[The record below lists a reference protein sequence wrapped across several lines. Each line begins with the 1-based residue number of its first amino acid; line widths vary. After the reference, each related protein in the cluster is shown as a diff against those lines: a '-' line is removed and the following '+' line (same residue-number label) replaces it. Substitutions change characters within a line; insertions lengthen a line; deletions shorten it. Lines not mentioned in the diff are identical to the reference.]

1 MAGQYSG
8 DESDSKI
15 PDAINYTIP
24 PSTILNDHDEL
35 RTHRSILWNGLTGM
49 LENIYYQLVLKFNFS
64 M

>member
-49 LENIYYQLVLKFNFS
+49 LENIHTIN
-64 M
+64 